1 MARFTAIPAVPQ
13 GGITDWQSV
22 LITSVKENV
31 ELLTGLRGEA
41 DLASKAVTRGQITL
55 LEQPDQNMRQV
66 SAKGTGFTISG
77 QEVAGLDDVGLLIT
91 DVQTLA
97 NDYFEPGYKVITWDG
112 KDYSGKTMSAG
123 MYIYQLKTSQV
134 TLSKKMVLLK

>member
-41 DLASKAVTRGQITL
+41 DLASKAVTKGQITL
-55 LEQPDQNMRQV
+55 LEMPDQNMKQV
-66 SAKGTGFTISG
+66 SAKGTGFTISS

-97 NDYFEPGYKVITWDG
+97 NDVAYTRAVVNALIK
-112 KDYSGKTMSAG
+112 
-123 MYIYQLKTSQV
+123 QLKG
-134 TLSKKMVLLK
+134 

>member
-41 DLASKAVTRGQITL
+41 DLASKAVTKGQITL
-55 LEQPDQNMRQV
+55 QQMSEQNMKQV
-66 SAKGTGFTISG
+66 SAKGTGFTISS

-97 NDYFEPGYKVITWDG
+97 NDLAYTRAVLNALIE
-112 KDYSGKTMSAG
+112 
-123 MYIYQLKTSQV
+123 QLRG
-134 TLSKKMVLLK
+134 

>member
-31 ELLTGLRGEA
+31 ELLTGLRGEV
-41 DLASKAVTRGQITL
+41 DLASKAITQGQITL
-55 LEQPDQNMRQV
+55 EQMGDQNMKQV
-66 SAKGTGFTISG
+66 SAKGSGFTISG
-77 QEVAGLDDVGLLIT
+77 QEVAGLDDYGLLLT

-97 NDYFEPGYKVITWDG
+97 NDLAYTRAVLNALIQ
-112 KDYSGKTMSAG
+112 
-123 MYIYQLKTSQV
+123 QLRG
-134 TLSKKMVLLK
+134 